1 VKSRAE
7 VEQTASAAAAR
18 LVDVRGKL
26 TEARGR
32 YLATDAAWLE
42 SGTKRTREARSEA
55 SDEMERL
62 TTLEGR
68 AEEEWRR
75 AAAAVSALDAE
86 EKRREL
92 DGHVAALAKVDEAI
106 AKLADTFVGIDREID
121 EAVYGV
127 AGIVA
132 NAAAAHARAMALAG
146 ELRIQGI
153 EHKIAKPSLGAARL
167 VVLRR
172 TTAARLAEARLPLGG
187 WLAPDPAAGDWRK
200 RDMSFE
206 QLDAN
211 LRAAAAARKEEERA
225 GTQAAT
231 IGAVLT
237 AINAPPPK
245 PAPSPPATNTETS
258 Q

>member
-1 VKSRAE
+1 VTSRGE
-7 VEQTASAAAAR
+7 VEQAASAAAAR

-26 TEARGR
+26 TEARSR
-32 YLATDAAWLE
+32 YLAADAAWLE
-42 SGTKRTREARSEA
+42 SGTKRTREARAEA

-68 AEEEWRR
+68 AEDEWRK

-86 EKRREL
+86 EKKREF
-92 DGHVAALAKVDEAI
+92 DGHIAALAKVDEAI
-106 AKLADTFVGIDREID
+106 ATGADTFVAIDRQID
-121 EAVYGV
+121 EAVYNV

-132 NAAAAHARAMALAG
+132 NAAAVHARAMALAG

-167 VVLRR
+167 VVLQR
-172 TTAARLAEARLPLGG
+172 TTRARIAEQRLPLAG

-211 LRAAAAARKEEERA
+211 MRAAAAARQEEERA
-225 GTQAAT
+225 ATQAAT

-245 PAPSPPATNTETS
+245 PAPAPPATTTETNP
-258 Q
+258 